1 MAWYVLLTVKVDI
14 EVSKYLKFIFI
25 FTAFNE
31 TPKFGEIPEYKLLM
45 DVQSFFLSKKNTS
58 FWSIYYELKPYSE
71 PQNFIPPFNS
81 HALLIGSKHII
92 TFDQE
97 IVSFDNNG
105 FNEVHNLNKNLNDQC
120 SYLVAHDFV
129 GGNFSLMLEPN
140 IVKDNNRQFLAK
152 KLILF
157 TDDTK
162 IEIFLGS
169 NSQTLKIGDN
179 EATALPTSF
188 KNTVVSREVNM
199 IIVESKRGFLLKC
212 NLEFDVCSFEVSGW
226 YFGKIAGLM
235 GTMNNEKYD
244 DFMKSDNKLAA
255 TETEM
260 LDSWKT
266 SSKCNSLTEVTP
278 KKEFT
283 SDLVLI
289 CDSFFKKKT
298 SYFSSCY
305 SLVDSEPFYEMCLNI
320 GSSSRYDT
328 TEENRE
334 KGACI
339 VAISYIES
347 CAVKN
352 VPLRIP
358 DNCIQ

>member
-1 MAWYVLLTVKVDI
+1 MTL
-14 EVSKYLKFIFI
+14 FNCHFF

-31 TPKFGEIPEYKLLM
+31 TPKFGEIPEYKFLI

-71 PQNFIPPFNS
+71 PHNFIPPFNS

-92 TFDQE
+92 TFDQD
-97 IVSFDNNG
+97 IVSFDNND
-105 FNEVHNLNKNLNDQC
+105 FNEVHNLNKNLNEQC

-129 GGNFSLMLEPN
+129 GRNFSLVLQPN
-140 IVKDNNRQFLAK
+140 IIKDNDRQFLAK

-157 TDDTK
+157 TDETK

-188 KNTVVSREVNM
+188 KNTVVSRENNM

-212 NLEFDVCSFEVSGW
+212 NLEFDVCTFELSGW

-244 DFMKSDNKLAA
+244 DFMKSDNKLAN
-255 TETEM
+255 TETEL
-260 LDSWKT
+260 LDSWKILP
-266 SSKCNSLTEVTP
+266 KCNTLTAETSKVS
-278 KKEFT
+278 T
-283 SDLVLI
+283 SDLLLL

-298 SYFSSCY
+298 SYFSTCY
-305 SLVDSEPFYEMCLNI
+305 SVVDSEPFYKMCLNV
-320 GSSSRYDT
+320 GSSSRY
-328 TEENRE
+328 EKSVENRE